1 MTLLARTPLR
11 KTKQFLATKNPNT
24 LPWLP
29 SGADLSPLDI
39 YVNPELKRRL
49 KEKNLSTREHLMAG
63 VSRALGDMRNDAV
76 FLDGIRK
83 CCRIVRYRAKLAHAR
98 GGGIRSIILVW

>member
-49 KEKNLSTREHLMAG
+49 KEKDLSTRGNLMAG
-63 VSRALGDMRNDAV
+63 VSRALGDMGADSVFSRWPPAV
-76 FLDGIRK
+76 LP
-83 CCRIVRYRAKLAHAR
+83 
-98 GGGIRSIILVW
+98 

>member
-1 MTLLARTPLR
+1 M
-11 KTKQFLATKNPNT
+11 ATKNLATPHRI
-24 LPWLP
+24 P

-39 YVNPELKRRL
+39 YVNPKLKHRP
-49 KEKNLSTREHLMAG
+49 KEKDLSTMEKLMAG